1 MTQTELIQPA
11 ATEMKLYA
19 TVCCSCQS
27 AVHHTR
33 ALAKSYF
40 KLGLI
45 STASALDSSLQDGY
59 ISSEDPLYALL
70 ARNLSVVQSLQH
82 CQPLHRRLK
91 MPTNHLEHLR
101 LTLLLNST
109 PDRFPSPFCFTR
121 QDRPDVRFIVEP
133 SGGTVA
139 AFKARGRRRGAEEQA
154 RHRQTLRYS
163 WFQTGS
169 RCLGRLW
176 SEV

>member
-1 MTQTELIQPA
+1 MQQFA
-11 ATEMKLYA
+11 AHVKVQCIT
-19 TVCCSCQS
+19 
-27 AVHHTR
+27 H

-101 LTLLLNST
+101 PHST
-109 PDRFPSPFCFTR
+109 PKFNPGQISKPILFHA
-121 QDRPDVRFIVEP
+121 P
-133 SGGTVA
+133 A
-139 AFKARGRRRGAEEQA
+139 
-154 RHRQTLRYS
+154 QT
-163 WFQTGS
+163 
-169 RCLGRLW
+169 
-176 SEV
+176 